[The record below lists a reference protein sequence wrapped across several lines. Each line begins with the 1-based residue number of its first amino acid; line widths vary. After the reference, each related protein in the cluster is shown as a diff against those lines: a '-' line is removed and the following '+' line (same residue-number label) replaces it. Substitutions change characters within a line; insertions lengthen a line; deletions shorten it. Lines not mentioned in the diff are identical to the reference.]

1 MELPPHIISPDL
13 VNYYFN
19 QYETIVI
26 SKVQKQ
32 AIKPG
37 IRVDDISLSQMR
49 QALGKAFWKDVS
61 SEINN
66 DEIVDKLRQKVKCRR
81 QEELRSTL
89 CRMGFRRNGSVHSYD
104 RCYSVDPI
112 MTDQED
118 VPEGHKNIN
127 RVDVAK
133 HRHLCHFVPF
143 LTIGK
148 SSEEAASRLLN
159 LNDALVAHFGKG
171 NTKTK
176 KREHEG
182 WSLAYTATSGGIYG
196 NIQKGISG
204 SIHWNKHFKKNDDLQ
219 REVLQAV
226 AEMVISAFGEKAWY
240 KKLMLY
246 FDQEENQYM
255 KDRLIPGTPCT
266 SIWWNTEIHPFRK
279 HHDWNAF
286 GPAFLFCP
294 KTYKGGETIVTN
306 PTCDVS
312 QTIHLTWRDV
322 VAGRWSRCKHYNK
335 PSVAG
340 ERCSFVVYFDTRL
353 ANPAYEER

>member
-1 MELPPHIISPDL
+1 MELPPHIIPPDL

-118 VPEGHKNIN
+118 VPEGHKN
-127 RVDVAK
+127 
-133 HRHLCHFVPF
+133 
-143 LTIGK
+143 
-148 SSEEAASRLLN
+148 
-159 LNDALVAHFGKG
+159 
-171 NTKTK
+171 KTSHK
-176 KREHEG
+176 
-182 WSLAYTATSGGIYG
+182 Y
-196 NIQKGISG
+196 
-204 SIHWNKHFKKNDDLQ
+204 
-219 REVLQAV
+219 
-226 AEMVISAFGEKAWY
+226 
-240 KKLMLY
+240 
-246 FDQEENQYM
+246 
-255 KDRLIPGTPCT
+255 
-266 SIWWNTEIHPFRK
+266 
-279 HHDWNAF
+279 
-286 GPAFLFCP
+286 
-294 KTYKGGETIVTN
+294 
-306 PTCDVS
+306 
-312 QTIHLTWRDV
+312 
-322 VAGRWSRCKHYNK
+322 
-335 PSVAG
+335 
-340 ERCSFVVYFDTRL
+340 
-353 ANPAYEER
+353 